1 MILKIILKE
10 WFKKHVEGYGNL
22 APVTEGGKIFCII
35 FVTIGI
41 PYFGYMMSKLAENS
55 NVIVLKIGKAAENKL
70 KRGLPASLGTTLF
83 SLMGFFFL
91 IVGPVHLFY
100 HMEGWDVLDSV
111 YFIFI
116 SLSTT
121 GFGDMV
127 PRWFSQRLNEQKF
140 NQGIYRQSTKLITWW
155 TKTPVLTSWQTR
167 CHRQKSRRKAEY
179 PLFVTR

>member
-1 MILKIILKE
+1 MTPK
-10 WFKKHVEGYGNL
+10 
-22 APVTEGGKIFCII
+22 GKIFCIV

-55 NVIVLKIGKAAENKL
+55 NVIVLKIGKAAEERL

-83 SLMGFFFL
+83 CVMGFFFL
-91 IVGPVHLFY
+91 IGGPVWLFH

-127 PRWFSQRLNEQKF
+127 PR
-140 NQGIYRQSTKLITWW
+140 
-155 TKTPVLTSWQTR
+155 
-167 CHRQKSRRKAEY
+167 
-179 PLFVTR
+179 